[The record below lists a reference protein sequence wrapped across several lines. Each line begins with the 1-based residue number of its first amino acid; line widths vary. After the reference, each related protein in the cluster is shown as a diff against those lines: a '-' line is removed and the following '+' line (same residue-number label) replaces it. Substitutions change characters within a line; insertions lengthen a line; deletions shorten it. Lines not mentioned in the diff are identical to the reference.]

1 MFRKNK
7 NLIKKSKLKKESL
20 FTLVFC
26 FLSKKMLKICF
37 LHYENNASLQH
48 SFDGSIKITAQCTV
62 LQKLQS
68 MTKQQH
74 CTLHNTNQC
83 QQKQASNN
91 SEGVALSFSL
101 YSHFYTHFLLLIM
114 RSTAVAWVSVCYIF
128 LTSLFYLFY
137 ALPYLDIWL
146 LCCFFFASPPL
157 LDSSETHKSPR
168 CPERKAQ
175 ISCAKNQNV
184 FYVIYTLA
192 QRG

>member
-1 MFRKNK
+1 M
-7 NLIKKSKLKKESL
+7 L
-20 FTLVFC
+20 FALWKQCIVATLVWW
-26 FLSKKMLKICF
+26 
-37 LHYENNASLQH
+37 QH
-48 SFDGSIKITAQCTV
+48 KNHCTV

-74 CTLHNTNQC
+74 CTLYNTNQC

-128 LTSLFYLFY
+128 FNFLVLSVLCASVFGYMV
-137 ALPYLDIWL
+137 ALL
-146 LCCFFFASPPL
+146 FFFASPSL